1 MALHKFDVIGE
12 GLAFPEGPIACDD
25 GSVIVGEI
33 GAGQVT
39 RIMPDG
45 RKHLVAKTG
54 GGPNGLAFGPDG
66 ALFCCNNGGF
76 GELIEFNGLR
86 VPFGQ
91 NPNYK
96 SGSIQRINIS
106 TGKVE
111 VVYDACDG
119 RMLSSPNDI
128 VFDRGGGFWFTDY
141 GHVFE
146 DRHMAGG
153 LFYARTDGSLIRK
166 ICHGAHFNGVGLSP
180 DGRTVYTGM
189 TEQRWIMAFDAD
201 PNAQPIALYNARIIA
216 DFPRRCMPDSLAIE
230 ADGTIA
236 QACVFEASCVA
247 RVDPATGVA
256 QMLEFDDPITTNICF
271 GGRDMKTAYVTLS
284 GTGRLA
290 KAAWPAPG
298 LPLAFNG

>member
-1 MALHKFDVIGE
+1 MASGEGGEDAMALHKFDVMGE
-12 GLAFPEGPIACDD
+12 GLGFPEGPIACDD

-33 GAGQVT
+33 GAGRVT

-45 RKHLVAKTG
+45 RKHVVAKTG

-66 ALFCCNNGGF
+66 ALYCCNNGGF
-76 GELIEFNGLR
+76 GEMIEFNGLKL
-86 VPFGQ
+86 PSGQ

-96 SGSIQRINIS
+96 NGSIQHINIS
-106 TGKVE
+106 TGNVE
-111 VVYDACDG
+111 VVYDTCDG

-128 VFDRGGGFWFTDY
+128 VFDRNGGFWFTDY

-189 TEQRWIMAFDAD
+189 TEQRWILAFDAD
-201 PNAQPIALYNARIIA
+201 PKAEPSTLYDARIIA
-216 DFPRRCMPDSLAIE
+216 
-230 ADGTIA
+230 
-236 QACVFEASCVA
+236 
-247 RVDPATGVA
+247 VA
-256 QMLEFDDPITTNICF
+256 QVLEFDDPITTNICF

-290 KAAWPAPG
+290 KAAWPAAG
-298 LPLAFNG
+298 LRLAFNG

>member
-1 MALHKFDVIGE
+1 MALHKYDVMGE
-12 GLAFPEGPIACDD
+12 GLAFPEGPIACED

-45 RKHLVAKTG
+45 RKHVVAKTG
-54 GGPNGLAFGPDG
+54 GGPNGLAFGPNG
-66 ALFCCNNGGF
+66 ALYCCNNGGF
-76 GELIEFNGLR
+76 GELIEINGLK
-86 VPFGQ
+86 VPFGP

-96 SGSIQRINIS
+96 NGSIQRINTS

-111 VVYDACDG
+111 VVYDTCDG
-119 RMLSSPNDI
+119 RSLSAPNDI
-128 VFDRGGGFWFTDY
+128 VFDRDGGFWFTDY
-141 GHVFE
+141 GHMSE

-180 DGRTVYTGM
+180 DGRTVYAGM
-189 TEQRWIMAFDAD
+189 TEQRWILAFDAD
-201 PNAQPIALYNARIIA
+201 PQAAPSPLYEARIIA
-216 DFPRRCMPDSLAIE
+216 DFRRRCSPDSLAVE

-236 QACVFEASCVA
+236 QACVFDPAGIA
-247 RVDPATGVA
+247 RVDPATGAA

-290 KAAWPAPG
+290 KADWPAPG
-298 LPLAFNG
+298 LPLAFNN